1 MKLDPVLAR
10 RLKNVL
16 VASQRAENP
25 EFKAM
30 WVKKFDELFLQADQL
45 FLKVE

>member
-45 FLKVE
+45 FLKAE

>member
-1 MKLDPVLAR
+1 MKYAWTNPVFVR

-30 WVKKFDELFLQADQL
+30 WLKKFDQL
-45 FLKVE
+45 FLEAE

>member
-1 MKLDPVLAR
+1 MKYDPWTNPVFVR

-30 WVKKFDELFLQADQL
+30 WLKKFDQL
-45 FLKVE
+45 FLEAE

>member
-1 MKLDPVLAR
+1 MKYDPWTNPVFVR

-25 EFKAM
+25 EFNAM
-30 WVKKFDELFLQADQL
+30 WLKKFDQL
-45 FLKVE
+45 FLEAE

>member
-1 MKLDPVLAR
+1 MKYDPWTDPILVR

-16 VASQRAENP
+16 IASQRAENP

-30 WVKKFDELFLQADQL
+30 WLRKFDELFLKA
-45 FLKVE
+45 E

>member
-1 MKLDPVLAR
+1 MKYDPWTDPTFVR

-30 WVKKFDELFLQADQL
+30 WLKKFDQL
-45 FLKVE
+45 FLNG

>member
-1 MKLDPVLAR
+1 MKPDRVLAR

-30 WVKKFDELFLQADQL
+30 WLKKFDELFLKADQL
-45 FLKVE
+45 MYK

>member
-1 MKLDPVLAR
+1 MKYDPVLAR

-16 VASQRAENP
+16 VASQRAKNP

-30 WVKKFDELFLQADQL
+30 WLKKFDELFLKA
-45 FLKVE
+45 E

>member
-1 MKLDPVLAR
+1 MKFDPVLAR

-25 EFKAM
+25 EFKKM
-30 WVKKFDELFLQADQL
+30 WLKKFDQL
-45 FLKVE
+45 FLSAE

>member
-1 MKLDPVLAR
+1 MKFCPILAR

-16 VASQRAENP
+16 VASQRCENP

-30 WVKKFDELFLQADQL
+30 WLKKFDQLILQAP
-45 FLKVE
+45 

>member
-1 MKLDPVLAR
+1 MKYDPVLAR

-16 VASQRAENP
+16 VASQRAKNP

-30 WVKKFDELFLQADQL
+30 WLKKFDELFLKTDQL
-45 FLKVE
+45 MYK

>member
-1 MKLDPVLAR
+1 MKYDPWTNPIFVR

-30 WVKKFDELFLQADQL
+30 WLKKFDQL
-45 FLKVE
+45 FLEAE

>member
-1 MKLDPVLAR
+1 MKPDPVLVR

-25 EFKAM
+25 EFKAL
-30 WVKKFDELFLQADQL
+30 WLKKFDELFLQADQL
-45 FLKVE
+45 FLKTE

>member
-1 MKLDPVLAR
+1 MKFDIVFAR

-25 EFKAM
+25 EFKKM
-30 WVKKFDELFLQADQL
+30 WVKKFDELFLKA
-45 FLKVE
+45 E

>member
-1 MKLDPVLAR
+1 MKFDPVLAR

-16 VASQRAENP
+16 VASKRAENP

-30 WVKKFDELFLQADQL
+30 WLKKFDQL
-45 FLKVE
+45 FLEAE

>member
-1 MKLDPVLAR
+1 MKYDPWTDPTFVR

-30 WVKKFDELFLQADQL
+30 WLKKFDELFLRT
-45 FLKVE
+45 E

>member
-1 MKLDPVLAR
+1 MFDPVLVR

-16 VASQRAENP
+16 VASKHAENP

-30 WVKKFDELFLQADQL
+30 WLKKFDELFLNA
-45 FLKVE
+45 E

>member
-25 EFKAM
+25 EFKAL

-45 FLKVE
+45 FLKAE

>member
-1 MKLDPVLAR
+1 MKPDLVLAR

-25 EFKAM
+25 EFKAL
-30 WVKKFDELFLQADQL
+30 WLKKFDELFLNADQL
-45 FLKVE
+45 FLKAE

>member
-1 MKLDPVLAR
+1 MKIDPVLAR

-16 VASQRAENP
+16 VASKHAENP

-30 WVKKFDELFLQADQL
+30 WLKKFDELFLQADQL
-45 FLKVE
+45 FLKAE

>member
-1 MKLDPVLAR
+1 MFDPVLAR

-16 VASQRAENP
+16 IASKRAENP

-30 WVKKFDELFLQADQL
+30 WLKKFDQL
-45 FLKVE
+45 FLNAE